1 MLLIAT
7 DCYWYGRVLIA
18 TDCYWYG
25 RVHIPNPIPIP
36 NPYPNPNPNP
46 NPTDERYG
54 RVHNVLLEALLM
66 LENDHKHEGEQG
78 SAQAGEQCDEQ
89 GDEQGDERRDRQGVE
104 RRDRQGVER
113 RDEQGDEQGGATA
126 AGEAAARRSSPAAPT
141 YSPVA
146 QMRVSGWMNI
156 SSAHDFNTLHDHGE
170 ALWAAV
176 YFVEADERALMVVD
190 AGAAVY
196 SGALLLKTQL
206 APWTTD
212 FGFLPIQPRP
222 GELWIFPGC
231 DDCHYHR

>member
-7 DCYWYGRVLIA
+7 RFNRSSSDWYGRVLIA

-104 RRDRQGVER
+104 RRD
-113 RDEQGDEQGGATA
+113 EQGDEQGGATA

-176 YFVEADERALMVVD
+176 YFVEADDRALMVVD

>member
-1 MLLIAT
+1 M
-7 DCYWYGRVLIA
+7 
-18 TDCYWYG
+18 
-25 RVHIPNPIPIP
+25 HNPHPIPILNP
-36 NPYPNPNPNP
+36 NPDPNP
-46 NPTDERYG
+46 NPTVERYG

-66 LENDHKHEGEQG
+66 LENDHKHEGEKD
-78 SAQAGEQCDEQ
+78 SAQAGE
-89 GDEQGDERRDRQGVE
+89 
-104 RRDRQGVER
+104 QGVER
-113 RDEQGDEQGGATA
+113 RDEQGDELGGATAAVKTAVKTA
-126 AGEAAARRSSPAAPT
+126 AGEAAARRVPAAPT

-176 YFVEADERALMVVD
+176 YFVEADDHALMVLD

-231 DDCHYHR
+231 VDCHYHR

>member
-1 MLLIAT
+1 MTNPDPNLNPNLN
-7 DCYWYGRVLIA
+7 
-18 TDCYWYG
+18 
-25 RVHIPNPIPIP
+25 PNPD
-36 NPYPNPNPNP
+36 PNP
-46 NPTDERYG
+46 NPTVERYG

-66 LENDHKHEGEQG
+66 LENDHKHEGEKD
-78 SAQAGEQCDEQ
+78 SAQAGEQCDERR
-89 GDEQGDERRDRQGVE
+89 DEQGDERRGEQG
-104 RRDRQGVER
+104 DER
-113 RDEQGDEQGGATA
+113 RDEQGDERSDEQGDERRGEQGDELGGATAAVKTAVKTA
-126 AGEAAARRSSPAAPT
+126 AGEAAARRVPAAST

-176 YFVEADERALMVVD
+176 YFVEADDHALMVLD

-231 DDCHYHR
+231 VDCHYHR

>member
-1 MLLIAT
+1 
-7 DCYWYGRVLIA
+7 
-18 TDCYWYG
+18 
-25 RVHIPNPIPIP
+25 
-36 NPYPNPNPNP
+36 
-46 NPTDERYG
+46 
-54 RVHNVLLEALLM
+54 M
-66 LENDHKHEGEQG
+66 LENDHKHEGEKD
-78 SAQAGEQCDEQ
+78 SAQAGEQGDERR
-89 GDEQGDERRDRQGVE
+89 DEQGDERRDEQG
-104 RRDRQGVER
+104 DER
-113 RDEQGDEQGGATA
+113 RDEQGDERRDEQGDERRGEQGDELGGATA
-126 AGEAAARRSSPAAPT
+126 AVKTAVKTSAGEAAARRVPAAPT

-176 YFVEADERALMVVD
+176 YFVEADDHALMVLD

-231 DDCHYHR
+231 VDCHYHR

>member
-1 MLLIAT
+1 LTNPDPNLNPN
-7 DCYWYGRVLIA
+7 LN
-18 TDCYWYG
+18 
-25 RVHIPNPIPIP
+25 PNPD
-36 NPYPNPNPNP
+36 PNP
-46 NPTDERYG
+46 NPTVERYG

-66 LENDHKHEGEQG
+66 LENDHKHEGEKD
-78 SAQAGEQCDEQ
+78 SAQAGEQCDERR
-89 GDEQGDERRDRQGVE
+89 DEQGDERRGEQG
-104 RRDRQGVER
+104 DER
-113 RDEQGDEQGGATA
+113 RDEQGDERSDEQGDERRGEQGDELGGATAAVKTAVKTA
-126 AGEAAARRSSPAAPT
+126 AGEAAARRVPAAPT

-176 YFVEADERALMVVD
+176 YFVEADDHALMVLD

-231 DDCHYHR
+231 VDCHYHR

>member
-1 MLLIAT
+1 
-7 DCYWYGRVLIA
+7 
-18 TDCYWYG
+18 
-25 RVHIPNPIPIP
+25 
-36 NPYPNPNPNP
+36 
-46 NPTDERYG
+46 
-54 RVHNVLLEALLM
+54 M
-66 LENDHKHEGEQG
+66 LENDHKHEGEKD
-78 SAQAGEQCDEQ
+78 SAQAGEQGDERR
-89 GDEQGDERRDRQGVE
+89 DEQGDERRDEQGDE
-104 RRDRQGVER
+104 RRGEQGDER
-113 RDEQGDEQGGATA
+113 RDEQGDERSDEQGDERRGEQGDELGGATAAVKTAVKTA
-126 AGEAAARRSSPAAPT
+126 AGEAAARRVPAAPT

-176 YFVEADERALMVVD
+176 YFVEADDHALMVLD

-231 DDCHYHR
+231 VDCHYHR

>member
-1 MLLIAT
+1 MTNPDPNLNPNLN
-7 DCYWYGRVLIA
+7 
-18 TDCYWYG
+18 
-25 RVHIPNPIPIP
+25 PNPD
-36 NPYPNPNPNP
+36 PNP
-46 NPTDERYG
+46 NPTVERYG

-66 LENDHKHEGEQG
+66 LENDHKHEGEKD
-78 SAQAGEQCDEQ
+78 SAQAGEQCDERR
-89 GDEQGDERRDRQGVE
+89 DEQGDERRGEQG
-104 RRDRQGVER
+104 DER
-113 RDEQGDEQGGATA
+113 RDEQGDERSDEQGDERRGEQGDELGGATAAVKTAVKTA
-126 AGEAAARRSSPAAPT
+126 AGEAAARRVPAAPT

-176 YFVEADERALMVVD
+176 YFVEADDHALMVLD

-231 DDCHYHR
+231 VDCHYHR

>member
-1 MLLIAT
+1 
-7 DCYWYGRVLIA
+7 
-18 TDCYWYG
+18 
-25 RVHIPNPIPIP
+25 
-36 NPYPNPNPNP
+36 
-46 NPTDERYG
+46 
-54 RVHNVLLEALLM
+54 VHNVLLEALLM
-66 LENDHKHEGEQG
+66 LENDHKHEGEKD
-78 SAQAGEQCDEQ
+78 SAQAGEQ
-89 GDEQGDERRDRQGVE
+89 GVE
-104 RRDRQGVER
+104 RRDEQGVER
-113 RDEQGDEQGGATA
+113 RDEQGDELGGATA
-126 AGEAAARRSSPAAPT
+126 AVKTAVKTSAGEAAARRVPAAPT

-176 YFVEADERALMVVD
+176 YFVEADDHALMVLD

-231 DDCHYHR
+231 VDCHYHR

>member
-1 MLLIAT
+1 
-7 DCYWYGRVLIA
+7 
-18 TDCYWYG
+18 
-25 RVHIPNPIPIP
+25 VHNPHPIPILNP
-36 NPYPNPNPNP
+36 NPDPNP
-46 NPTDERYG
+46 NPTVERYG

-66 LENDHKHEGEQG
+66 LENDHKHEGEKE
-78 SAQAGEQCDEQ
+78 SAQAGEQCDVRR
-89 GDEQGDERRDRQGVE
+89 DEQGDERRG
-104 RRDRQGVER
+104 
-113 RDEQGDEQGGATA
+113 EQGDERRGEQGDERRGEQGDELGGATAAVKTAVKTA
-126 AGEAAARRSSPAAPT
+126 AGEAAARRVPAAPT

-176 YFVEADERALMVVD
+176 YFVEADDHALMVLD

-231 DDCHYHR
+231 VDCHYRR

>member
-7 DCYWYGRVLIA
+7 RFNRSSSDWYGRVLIA
-18 TDCYWYG
+18 TDCHWYG

-89 GDEQGDERRDRQGVE
+89 GDEQGVE

-176 YFVEADERALMVVD
+176 YFVEADDRALMVVD

>member
-1 MLLIAT
+1 
-7 DCYWYGRVLIA
+7 
-18 TDCYWYG
+18 
-25 RVHIPNPIPIP
+25 
-36 NPYPNPNPNP
+36 
-46 NPTDERYG
+46 
-54 RVHNVLLEALLM
+54 M

-89 GDEQGDERRDRQGVE
+89 GDEQGD
-104 RRDRQGVER
+104 ER

-176 YFVEADERALMVVD
+176 YFVEADDRALMVVD

>member
-1 MLLIAT
+1 M
-7 DCYWYGRVLIA
+7 
-18 TDCYWYG
+18 
-25 RVHIPNPIPIP
+25 HNPHPIPILNP
-36 NPYPNPNPNP
+36 NPDPNP
-46 NPTDERYG
+46 NPTVERYG

-66 LENDHKHEGEQG
+66 LENDHKHEGEKE
-78 SAQAGEQCDEQ
+78 SAQAGEQCDVRR
-89 GDEQGDERRDRQGVE
+89 DEQGDERRG
-104 RRDRQGVER
+104 
-113 RDEQGDEQGGATA
+113 EQGDELGGATAAVKTAVKTA
-126 AGEAAARRSSPAAPT
+126 AGEAAARRVPAAPT

-176 YFVEADERALMVVD
+176 YFVEADDHALMVLD

-231 DDCHYHR
+231 VDCHYHR